1 LNNPTSGNDLLFKP
15 AGISLTS
22 IELMNKSNTA
32 NAEENQSTTNLMMVD
47 NAKHYQSSLHQQR
60 SNFLFGAGSVATTV
74 TPPNIS
80 SN

>member
-1 LNNPTSGNDLLFKP
+1 MP

-32 NAEENQSTTNLMMVD
+32 NGDVNQTSTNQMMAD
-47 NAKHYQSSLHQQR
+47 NSKQYQASLHKQR
-60 SNFLFGAGSVATTV
+60 SNFLFGAGKGSTIV
-74 TPPNIS
+74 TPPNVS